1 MSKLSSSSREEKDE
15 DSCCESNDDE
25 SVQTRRKGQRSEF
38 DTESRV
44 TSEGFEEPA
53 QIYSSTPVTPSACL
67 HQQEKMRRRLQFFFM
82 NPIEKWQAKR
92 RFPYKFV
99 VQVIKIV
106 LVTMQLCLF
115 AHSRYNHVNYTWD
128 NKVTFS
134 HLFLRGEY
142 LMRVREIA
150 FKAKFCS
157 FYYYA
162 GFKYQIISL
171 TTNSGN

>member
-1 MSKLSSSSREEKDE
+1 MSKLSSSSRDEKDE
-15 DSCCESNDDE
+15 DSCCESNDEE
-25 SVQTRRKGQRSEF
+25 SVHRKVQRNHDSFE
-38 DTESRV
+38 TESRI
-44 TSEGFEEPA
+44 TSEGFEEQP
-53 QIYSSTPVTPSACL
+53 QIYSSTPVTSNACL
-67 HQQEKMRRRLQFFFM
+67 HHQEKMRRRLQFFFM

-99 VQVIKIV
+99 VQVIKLV

-142 LMRVREIA
+142 E
-150 FKAKFCS
+150 
-157 FYYYA
+157 
-162 GFKYQIISL
+162 
-171 TTNSGN
+171 